1 MPHDRPPSFL
11 VAAGGRAMNTG
22 TNQGA
27 PLTDFDGVN
36 RPQMG
41 IVDMGAFEV
50 IGYLINLPL
59 VVR

>member
-1 MPHDRPPSFL
+1 
-11 VAAGGRAMNTG
+11 MNTG